1 MLYFCLL
8 LPLDL
13 SHLLLAFSF
22 RLDFRR
28 CVYRL
33 IQLFVRLKV
42 QYFWVVIGSVCMF
55 VKC

>member
-8 LPLDL
+8 LPLYL